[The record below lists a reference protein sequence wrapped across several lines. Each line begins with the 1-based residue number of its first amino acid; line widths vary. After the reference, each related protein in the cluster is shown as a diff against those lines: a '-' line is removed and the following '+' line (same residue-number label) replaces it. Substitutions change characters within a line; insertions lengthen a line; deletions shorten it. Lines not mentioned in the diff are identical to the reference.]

1 MIHSIIDDV
10 STTLLLVLYPK
21 YKTEYFL
28 CLKRAK
34 FFLYKILS
42 FRFTRLSKSEIPSHH
57 NIVKGS
63 RQAMSLNRYYG
74 VWEFYHVYLSTYIEF
89 LNQTY
94 TGKIPTVC
102 LHRHEEKLV
111 MKRQCYYERR
121 TVTLRHV
128 TPAEPSQ
135 ANRNSGIA
143 QEACRKLIR
152 ILVLQT

>member
-1 MIHSIIDDV
+1 MGVLPCLPLNIHRI
-10 STTLLLVLYPK
+10 
-21 YKTEYFL
+21 
-28 CLKRAK
+28 
-34 FFLYKILS
+34 
-42 FRFTRLSKSEIPSHH
+42 SKP
-57 NIVKGS
+57 N
-63 RQAMSLNRYYG
+63 M
-74 VWEFYHVYLSTYIEF
+74 
-89 LNQTY
+89 Y

-111 MKRQCYYERR
+111 MKRQCYYERM